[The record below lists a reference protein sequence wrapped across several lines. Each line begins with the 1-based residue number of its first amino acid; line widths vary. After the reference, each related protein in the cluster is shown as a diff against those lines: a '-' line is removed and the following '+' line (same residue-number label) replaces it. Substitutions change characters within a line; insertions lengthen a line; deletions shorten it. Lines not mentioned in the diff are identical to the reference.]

1 MRALRQLLSP
11 AAYVPL
17 AERATGAHTRS
28 RSASAASA
36 TASATGEVARAMDAE
51 EKKRIQDAIAA
62 LRAAGETAS
71 AAGVQAIIDQI
82 EEDQA
87 QDPPPNG

>member
-1 MRALRQLLSP
+1 
-11 AAYVPL
+11 
-17 AERATGAHTRS
+17 
-28 RSASAASA
+28 
-36 TASATGEVARAMDAE
+36 MDAE